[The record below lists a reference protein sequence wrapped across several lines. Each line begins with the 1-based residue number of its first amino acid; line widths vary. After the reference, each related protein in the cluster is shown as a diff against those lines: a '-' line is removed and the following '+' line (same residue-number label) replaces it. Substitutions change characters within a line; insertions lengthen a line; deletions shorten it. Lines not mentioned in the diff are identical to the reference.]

1 MSTSRYAEAHTNP
14 GGPGDARPTALN
26 IVEDEGLIAKLSNNV
41 ILITG
46 CSSGIGL
53 ETARALSVTGAHVF
67 ITARDYAKGA
77 AAKNELEGSRSA
89 GDGKI
94 DVLKLEL
101 DSLQSVRECAA
112 EFLSKGKQLNIL
124 VANAGK
130 DFSFCCNNAYPSV
143 YAWPGIN
150 ERPLS
155 MR

>member
-1 MSTSRYAEAHTNP
+1 
-14 GGPGDARPTALN
+14 
-26 IVEDEGLIAKLSNNV
+26 
-41 ILITG
+41 
-46 CSSGIGL
+46 
-53 ETARALSVTGAHVF
+53 
-67 ITARDYAKGA
+67 
-77 AAKNELEGSRSA
+77 
-89 GDGKI
+89 
-94 DVLKLEL
+94 VLKLEL